1 MALSGKIGR
10 DAPIGIFDSGVGGLT
25 VVKEIQRQLPG
36 ENMVYLGDTA
46 RTPYGIKAR
55 ETIIR
60 FTLEGVEQLLKYRIK
75 ALVVA
80 CNTASAL
87 VLPALRKRISLPVIG
102 VIQPGARAA
111 LRGNPH
117 GAIGVIGT
125 FATIQSQAYVRMLS
139 RLNQNCRVFSTA
151 CPLLVPLVEE
161 GRLTGPITLS
171 IIKAYLE
178 PLLKKNIKRL
188 ILGCTHYPALKPA
201 LSRVCGK
208 EIRIIDSAEE
218 VAQELKNTLEQK
230 KLLKPDSSP
239 GRHKYLLTD
248 VPAPFLR
255 VGTYIMGHRLGNVR
269 RVNL

>member
-1 MALSGKIGR
+1 MALSGQTGR
-10 DAPIGIFDSGVGGLT
+10 AAPIGIFDSGVGGLT
-25 VVKEIQRQLPG
+25 VVKEIQRQLPD

-46 RTPYGIKAR
+46 RTPYGSKAR

-60 FTLEGVEQLLKYRIK
+60 FTLEGVEKLLKYRIK
-75 ALVVA
+75 ALVIA

-87 VLPALRKRISLPVIG
+87 VLPALRKRILLPVIG

-111 LRGNPH
+111 LHENPH

-125 FATIQSQAYVRMLS
+125 SATIQSQAYARTLS
-139 RLNQNCRVFSTA
+139 RLKKNCRVFSAA
-151 CPLLVPLVEE
+151 CPLLAPLVEE
-161 GRLTGPITLS
+161 GWLTGPITIS
-171 IIKAYLE
+171 IINAYLD

-218 VAQELKNTLEQK
+218 VARELKNTLEQK
-230 KLLKPDSSP
+230 NLRKPASSP
-239 GRHKYLLTD
+239 GRHKFLVTD

-255 VGTYIMGHRLGNVR
+255 VGTYIMGRRLDNVQ